1 MIEFDL
7 PNMLKAPCRQKA
19 ERQYQ
24 SLARIRLYLGCDRFF
39 VCYVE
44 HHQSTHQIYA
54 NALESNHQFA
64 PAIEQLL

>member
-7 PNMLKAPCRQKA
+7 PDMPKALCRQKA

-24 SLARIRLYLGCDRFF
+24 LLARILLHLDCGRSF

-54 NALESNHQFA
+54 NALGSNHLFVR
-64 PAIEQLL
+64 AIELLI